1 MTTKTWSDGTG
12 DWNTASDWN
21 PAGVPG
27 PGDDA
32 VIPSGT
38 VSLTTPVTV
47 GSISLTTSSATL
59 GIDGSG
65 LTDTVTGGFNN
76 SGTVNFDTASS
87 GGTLTLG
94 GTLTNSSL
102 GIFRIGNT
110 NLSAGSTV
118 TAAGFSSSGHLDIEG
133 STSAQ
138 ATLDIMGPAPATLTG
153 AVNLIQSALLEFASG
168 SITAIGNGAALN
180 IQGTQAHL
188 AIQGNTGSNSALTQ
202 LSSNAGFLSLV
213 LGASVITDAG
223 VDFASSGTVQLI
235 GGALTLG
242 GALTNNGDFVV
253 QADPSL
259 GVASVT
265 AASFSNGGIFDV

>member
-1 MTTKTWSDGTG
+1 
-12 DWNTASDWN
+12 
-21 PAGVPG
+21 
-27 PGDDA
+27 
-32 VIPSGT
+32 
-38 VSLTTPVTV
+38 
-47 GSISLTTSSATL
+47 
-59 GIDGSG
+59 
-65 LTDTVTGGFNN
+65 
-76 SGTVNFDTASS
+76 
-87 GGTLTLG
+87 
-94 GTLTNSSL
+94 
-102 GIFRIGNT
+102 
-110 NLSAGSTV
+110 
-118 TAAGFSSSGHLDIEG
+118 
-133 STSAQ
+133 
-138 ATLDIMGPAPATLTG
+138 MGPAPATLTG

-265 AASFSNGGIFDV
+265 AASFSNGGIFDVLSPNASFGPPPV